1 MDLKKYCIIT
11 AVATILLA
19 LSFQGTRGIWEP
31 DEGFYF
37 SASRTM
43 VETGDWLVP
52 RMYVRPFLDKPPMV
66 YWSIAL
72 GMKVF
77 GINEWGAR
85 MVQALWYIL
94 TVLVVGLLGRSFWDS
109 KTGVLAAFIYAASIL
124 PVLSGNIVTPDVS
137 FTFWITA
144 SMFVF
149 WRSISRRKGQWPFPW
164 NILLGICLGLAAL
177 SKGPAALVFIAPMVL
192 FLLFTHR
199 FMRFLLQWDTFVGLF
214 LLIVIG
220 ASWYVMVFRIV
231 PGALA
236 YLWDNQVIG
245 RLFTAKYNRNPE
257 YYAPFFIYFPLLIFA
272 TLPWSV
278 AWYPVWL
285 RRWRAADRWK
295 SAFRC
300 PDNPRILF
308 LLLWILI
315 PLAVFSFAR
324 SRLPLYILPLF
335 APLAVATARCWI
347 GWIPSLL
354 ESPLPAQ
361 ASLAGVFWV
370 LLLLGIKAG
379 LAYWPSDSDTRA
391 FWENIQDQLPH
402 GRYELV
408 TVNTRK
414 HGLSFYSGGNVE
426 WVTTRTDPYPFFVKQ
441 LSLEEEAKE
450 LKASPEYHVFIVP
463 KRHYDSAKPILLSY
477 APDIRE
483 TTGPYGMALF
493 IATPSDPD
501 HTVVRL
507 AAMGDT
513 RSGDSMQAQ
522 LGAALYQVDQTTP
535 LDGIILLGDNISYS
549 GDPQFFNDAF
559 ERPYLSLLRNGV
571 RFFAVLGNH
580 DVNGGFSDFQLS
592 VPDLNM
598 DGRHYYSKVFKEGL
612 VECFFLDSNT
622 FTTDPGQQNWLKRQ
636 LHESTAEWK
645 IVASHVPIYGS
656 IERRPSPD
664 LDLRH
669 VLEPILVEGG
679 VRIYLAGHNHVY
691 QRLQPRL
698 GIQYFTA
705 GSGGEL
711 DRGQILRNDPD
722 LVTGE
727 DQTNVALILEFTREE
742 CRFRAINPMEEI
754 MDQGTISR
762 SPEEPKT
769 KS

>member
-1 MDLKKYCIIT
+1 MDLKKYCIFT
-11 AVATILLA
+11 AAVTILLA

-37 SASRTM
+37 SAARTM

-52 RMYVRPFLDKPPMV
+52 QIYGRPFLDKPPMV

-72 GMKVF
+72 GMEVF
-77 GINEWGAR
+77 GINEWAAR
-85 MVQALWYIL
+85 LIHAQWYIL
-94 TVLVVGLLGRSFWDS
+94 TVLTVGLIGRSFWDS

-124 PVLSGNIVTPDVS
+124 PMLSGNIVTPDVP

-144 SMFVF
+144 SMYSF
-149 WRSISRRKGQWPFPW
+149 WRSISRREGQWPIPW
-164 NILLGICLGLAAL
+164 NILLGICLGLAMF
-177 SKGPAALVFIAPMVL
+177 SKGPAAFVFIAPMVL
-192 FLLFTHR
+192 FLLITRQFR
-199 FMRFLLQWDTFVGLF
+199 RFLLRWDTLVGLF
-214 LLIVIG
+214 LFITIG
-220 ASWYVMVFRIV
+220 TSWYIMVFRIV
-231 PGALA
+231 PGALL
-236 YLWDNQVIG
+236 YLWDNQVMG

-257 YYAPFFIYFPLLIFA
+257 FYSPFVIYLPLLIFA

-278 AWYPVWL
+278 AWYPVCL
-285 RRWRAADRWK
+285 RRWRVVDRWR
-295 SAFRC
+295 SVLHC
-300 PDNPRILF
+300 PEDPRILF
-308 LLLWILI
+308 LLLWIFI
-315 PLAVFSFAR
+315 PLVVFSVAR

-335 APLAVATARCWI
+335 APLAVATARCWLR
-347 GWIPSLL
+347 WIPSLL
-354 ESPLPAQ
+354 EAPLPAR
-361 ASLAGVFWV
+361 ARLVGVLWV
-370 LLLLGIKAG
+370 LLLFGVKTG
-379 LAYWPSDSDTRA
+379 FAYWPSDSDTRA
-391 FWENIQDQLPH
+391 FWECIQNQLPK

-441 LSLEEEAKE
+441 LSLEEEANE
-450 LKASPEYHVFIVP
+450 LKTSPEYHVFIVP
-463 KRHYDSAKPILLSY
+463 KRHYDVAKPILLSY

-483 TTGPYGMALF
+483 TPGPYGTTLF

-501 HTVVRL
+501 RTVVRL

-513 RSGDSMQAQ
+513 RSGDSTQAQ
-522 LGAALYQVDQTTP
+522 LGAALYHVDQTTP
-535 LDGIILLGDNISYS
+535 LDGIILLGDNISYT
-549 GDPQFFNDAF
+549 GDPESLNDSF
-559 ERPYLSLLRNGV
+559 EKPYVPLLRNGV

-580 DVNGGFSDFQLS
+580 DVTGGFSEFQLNI
-592 VPDLNM
+592 PAFNM
-598 DGRHYYSKVFKEGL
+598 NGKRYYSKVFKEGL

-622 FTTDPGQQNWLKRQ
+622 FVTDSSQQKWLLRQ
-636 LHESTAEWK
+636 LYESTAEWK

-664 LDLRH
+664 LDLRR
-669 VLEPILVEGG
+669 VLEPILVDGG
-679 VRIYLAGHNHVY
+679 VQVYLAGHNHVY

-711 DRGQILRNDPD
+711 DRGQLLPDDPD

-742 CRFRAINPMEEI
+742 CQFRAINPMEEI
-754 MDQGTISR
+754 MDQGTIPR
-762 SPEEPKT
+762 LPEEPKT